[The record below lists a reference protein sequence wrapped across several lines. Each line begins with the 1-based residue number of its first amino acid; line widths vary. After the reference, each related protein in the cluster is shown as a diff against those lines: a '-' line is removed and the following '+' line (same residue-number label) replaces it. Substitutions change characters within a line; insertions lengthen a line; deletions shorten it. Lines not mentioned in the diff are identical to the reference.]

1 MYHSLRALW
10 RPASSPAPAGHWSP
24 LAGRLDMNSAGPL
37 EQELEGLIGAGT
49 TRLAIDM
56 RGLDYLSSA
65 GLRALLVAA
74 RRLQE
79 VQGTLVLMGLRGM
92 VKEVLEIA
100 GLDERVPAYA
110 SEADLLA
117 ARPDWRA

>member
-1 MYHSLRALW
+1 METRILPRSGWSLV
-10 RPASSPAPAGHWSP
+10 SI
-24 LAGRLDMNSAGPL
+24 AGRLDMVSAGPL

-49 TRLAIDM
+49 RRLAIDM
-56 RGLDYLSSA
+56 SRLDYLSSA

-79 VQGTLVLMGLRGM
+79 GGGILTLIGLRGT

-100 GLDERVPAYA
+100 GLTNAFPCYGDEQ
-110 SEADLLA
+110 ELLA
-117 ARPDWRA
+117 ARPEWAP